1 MPLPRIFTITFT
13 AITFLWSVC
22 SFGQKNSLPAN
33 LSAKAELGV
42 IAASNKTTPFWLR
55 TNQFGVIPTDAPA
68 ALASAAVRRNYVFYD
83 SVSKKARKF
92 DWSASVNPV
101 LVYSKAND
109 AKVLLPEAYASV
121 RFKNVEFYAG
131 RRMELMGLGDSTMS
145 MGFYSGSGNALPIP
159 KVQIGTIG
167 FTPLKFTKNFLAIH
181 AGFSHGWFATNYLE
195 GVRLHQKFMYFRF
208 GKPKSNVKVYAG
220 LNHNVLWA
228 GQADYLKNEPDL
240 AKDGKFPSS
249 WSLYPNIVFA
259 YTPKNWY
266 EKNGY
271 GAFDSYRLGN
281 HLGSY
286 DFGVE
291 AKVLG
296 YNMFVYHQHPFE
308 DVSSMI
314 FKNVPDGLFGVSFKT
329 STASAGNMFRLTRL
343 TLEFLTTKDQSG
355 STFYIPGSKFQGADN
370 YLNHS
375 QYTQGWSYQ
384 GNAVG
389 TPFIIPG
396 KDMDQS
402 KPKSGRFY
410 PNNRVNV
417 WYAGAQANLGNSWQF
432 GFRGSFSRNFGTPG
446 ASFEPPRSQLSLL
459 ASAGYKLPKLRNTS
473 LIARLSTDSGEIF
486 RNSTGGFLGISRI
499 W

>member
-1 MPLPRIFTITFT
+1 MPLFRISTITFIVVT
-13 AITFLWSVC
+13 VLGSFA
-22 SFGQKNSLPAN
+22 SFGQKFVLP
-33 LSAKAELGV
+33 SSVDAEAEVGTIV
-42 IAASNKTTPFWLR
+42 ASNQVTPFWLR
-55 TNQFGVIPTDAPA
+55 TNQFGIIPTNSPA
-68 ALASAAVRRNYVFYD
+68 ALVSAALRKRYTYFD
-83 SVSKKARKF
+83 SLNNKPRKF
-92 DWSASVNPV
+92 DWSASVKPV
-101 LVYSKAND
+101 LVYSKTND

-121 RFKNVEFYAG
+121 RFKRIEFYAG
-131 RRMELMGLGDSTMS
+131 RRMELMGLGDSTLT
-145 MGFYSGSGNALPIP
+145 MGFYAGSGNALPIP

-181 AGFSHGWFATNYLE
+181 AGFSHGWFATNYLD

-208 GKPKSNVKVYAG
+208 GKPKSNIKVYAG

-228 GQADYLKNEPDL
+228 GQADYLKTRPDL

-286 DFGVE
+286 DFGIE
-291 AKVLG
+291 AKLLG
-296 YNMFVYHQHPFE
+296 YNLFVYHQHPFE

-314 FKNVPDGLFGVSFKT
+314 FKNVPDGLYGINLKP
-329 STASAGNMFRLTRL
+329 ASVTGSGTFRLTRL

-370 YLNHS
+370 YFNHS
-375 QYTQGWSYQ
+375 QYGQGWSYQ
-384 GNAVG
+384 GNALG

-402 KPKSGRFY
+402 RRKSGQFY
-410 PNNRVNV
+410 PNNIVNV
-417 WYAGAQANLGNSWQF
+417 WYAGAQGTLGKAWQF
-432 GFRGSFSRNFGTPG
+432 GVRGSFSRNFGTPG
-446 ASFEPPRSQLSLL
+446 AKFEQVRNQLSLL
-459 ASAGYKLPKLRNTS
+459 GTAQYQLPGLKNTS
-473 LIARLSTDSGEIF
+473 ITARLATDQGEIF
-486 RNSTGGFLGISRI
+486 KKSTGGFLSIAKT